1 MARAFRQTLK
11 TMMTVLDRNL
21 LVITGKGGTGKTTVA
36 AALGVLAASRGLE
49 TIVVEV
55 GDQGRLPALFAAAP
69 ANPGEE
75 TRLSDRLWTIS
86 IDPDQALL
94 EWLQALGG
102 RVPGRLLASS
112 GTFQYFAAA
121 APGAKEMVS
130 MVKIW
135 ELTERRAKRSREY
148 DVVILDA
155 PATGNALGLLRAPA
169 TFGAIA
175 RVGPIRGQAERVQA
189 LLKDEKRTAYLAVA
203 QGTEMAISETLE
215 LAQALGDQLGRRLE
229 AVIANALLP
238 RRFSAAELEE
248 LSRMDGAAAAGKR
261 AQADARVIDA
271 ADARVIHAAAAAARS
286 IHERARQQHNLLAR
300 VRRAGLEVVSVPFA
314 FTAKV
319 DEQAIR
325 QIADH
330 LGRTL

>member
-11 TMMTVLDRNL
+11 KMMTVLDRKL

-55 GDQGRLPALFAAAP
+55 GDQARLPSLFAATG

-135 ELTERRAKRSREY
+135 ELTDRRAKRSRAF
-148 DVVILDA
+148 DLVILDA
-155 PATGNALGLLRAPA
+155 PATGNALGMLRSPG

-189 LLKDEKRTAYLAVA
+189 LLKDEELTAYLAVA

-215 LAQALGDQLGRRLE
+215 LAQALEDQLGRRLE
-229 AVIANALLP
+229 GVIANALLP

-248 LSRMDGAAAAGKR
+248 LSRMDEDSAQGKR
-261 AQADARVIDA
+261 AE
-271 ADARVIHAAAAAARS
+271 ADARVIHAAATAARS

-300 VRRAGLEVVSVPFA
+300 LRREGLEVVNVPFA
-314 FTAKV
+314 FTAGL

-325 QIADH
+325 HIADH